1 MRRFNLNQFIWV
13 ILLGILLFF
22 IGFLLISGNLFSL
35 VVSSMK
41 IYIILTLI
49 FLALIF
55 LIEIKDIFTV
65 PSRGG
70 IKKDI
75 YFIFYL

>member
-13 ILLGILLFF
+13 ILLGILIVS
-22 IGFLLISGNLFSL
+22 IGFLLISDKLFSL
-35 VVSSMK
+35 VVGSMK
-41 IYIILTLI
+41 TYVVLTLI
-49 FLALIF
+49 FLTLIF

-70 IKKDI
+70 IKRDI
-75 YFIFYL
+75 YFSFCL

>member
-22 IGFLLISGNLFSL
+22 IGFLLISGKLFSL

-49 FLALIF
+49 FLELIF
-55 LIEIKDIFTV
+55 FTSC
-65 PSRGG
+65 SR
-70 IKKDI
+70 
-75 YFIFYL
+75 YFVSYLSE